1 MYKYSIFG
9 KLLFTRVSFLQET
22 VEVEQEAGEM
32 GGQNMIIILNPNGTV
47 NEELMQAHGINQVR
61 KQRINQRAW
70 IDDIYLVHCF
80 QDAIKAVTEAQGGG
94 LVYVTDPATPLKSS
108 ISQLQHPIPQ
118 KELGD
123 VKPLMTSSTI
133 PR

>member
-1 MYKYSIFG
+1 MYFNTG
-9 KLLFTRVSFLQET
+9 
-22 VEVEQEAGEM
+22 
-32 GGQNMIIILNPNGTV
+32 
-47 NEELMQAHGINQVR
+47 
-61 KQRINQRAW
+61 
-70 IDDIYLVHCF
+70 HCF

-94 LVYVTDPATPLKSS
+94 LVYVTGEAGAAPRAS

-133 PR
+133 PRSGPSLSFLELNESLLVSL

>member
-1 MYKYSIFG
+1 MT
-9 KLLFTRVSFLQET
+9 LVSFLKET

-47 NEELMQAHGINQVR
+47 NEELMQAHGINQVSR
-61 KQRINQRAW
+61 QRINHRAC
-70 IDDIYLVHCF
+70 IDDIDVF
-80 QDAIKAVTEAQGGG
+80 RVQDAIKAVTEAQGGG

>member
-1 MYKYSIFG
+1 M
-9 KLLFTRVSFLQET
+9 
-22 VEVEQEAGEM
+22 EQEAGEM

-47 NEELMQAHGINQVR
+47 NEELMQAHGINQVS
-61 KQRINQRAW
+61 KQRINVRAC
-70 IDDIYLVHCF
+70 IDDMDVVH

-94 LVYVTDPATPLKSS
+94 LVYVTDPAAPLKSS

>member
-1 MYKYSIFG
+1 M
-9 KLLFTRVSFLQET
+9 
-22 VEVEQEAGEM
+22 EQEAGEM

-61 KQRINQRAW
+61 KQYNRTW
-70 IDDIYLVHCF
+70 IYDTHV

-108 ISQLQHPIPQ
+108 INQLQHPIPQ
-118 KELGD
+118 KDLGD